1 MKQNKYPVM
10 FLTQGITAKFADYH
24 DPRTHNIPTG
34 VHFVVSIGILVG
46 IESLIMDLLYVLLP
60 WCNLVVCFL

>member
-10 FLTQGITAKFADYH
+10 FLTQGITAKFDDYH

-34 VHFVVSIGILVG
+34 VNFVLSIGILV
-46 IESLIMDLLYVLLP
+46 IS
-60 WCNLVVCFL
+60 FLDRKK

>member
-1 MKQNKYPVM
+1 M

-34 VHFVVSIGILVG
+34 VHFVLSIGILV
-46 IESLIMDLLYVLLP
+46 MDFSRKMIPEVKLS
-60 WCNLVVCFL
+60 